1 MFTICALERI
11 CMIDDIDKRLIA
23 HLRKDARQPV
33 VSLAHILGVSRAT
46 VQNRIERLLANKVIH
61 GFTIKTNNADQQA
74 PIRAQTRI
82 KMRSKSNKRILS
94 YLSGKIE
101 IIAIHTISG
110 PSDIL
115 AELHTESL
123 EILDTA
129 LADIRA
135 HEDVME
141 TETNILLATH
151 YQ

>member
-1 MFTICALERI
+1 
-11 CMIDDIDKRLIA
+11 MIDDIDKKLIA
-23 HLRKDARQPV
+23 YLRQNARQPV

-46 VQNRIERLLANKVIH
+46 VQNRIDRLLDNKVIQ
-61 GFTIKTNNADQQA
+61 GFTIKTNNTDQQA

-94 YLSGKIE
+94 YLAGKIE
-101 IIAIHTISG
+101 VTAIHTISG

-115 AELHTESL
+115 AELHTETL
-123 EILDTA
+123 EALDTA
-129 LADIRA
+129 LADIRS

>member
-1 MFTICALERI
+1 
-11 CMIDDIDKRLIA
+11 MIDDIDKKLITQ
-23 HLRKDARQPV
+23 LRQNARQPV
-33 VSLAHILGVSRAT
+33 VSLAHILGISRAT
-46 VQNRIERLLANKVIH
+46 VQNRIDRLLDSKVIQ
-61 GFTIKTNNADQQA
+61 GFTIKTNNADKQA

-94 YLSGKIE
+94 YLAGKIE
-101 IIAIHTISG
+101 VIAIHTISG
-110 PSDIL
+110 PSDML
-115 AELHTESL
+115 AELHTDSL
-123 EILDTA
+123 EVLDTA